1 MPEAHSL
8 DGVACFTVRTTG
20 RGLSRSV
27 ISNCNHHGP
36 PYEKQHLTQ
45 ICAGWAPG
53 VKGHTVAESRGAT
66 QWQSQGGPAGAMPPP
81 PPSPPSC
88 KKKFS
93 TLNSIQS
100 TNLMLWA
107 KEKLTWDLAF

>member
-8 DGVACFTVRTTG
+8 DGVACFTVRMTG

-53 VKGHTVAESRGAT
+53 VKGQAVAEARGASRGH
-66 QWQSQGGPAGAMPPP
+66 GPPNKVA
-81 PPSPPSC
+81 
-88 KKKFS
+88 KK
-93 TLNSIQS
+93 
-100 TNLMLWA
+100 NLVL
-107 KEKLTWDLAF
+107 LILFNPLI

>member
-27 ISNCNHHGP
+27 ISNCNHHGS

-53 VKGHTVAESRGAT
+53 VKGQLAVAEARGASRGHA
-66 QWQSQGGPAGAMPPP
+66 PPP
-81 PPSPPSC
+81 HKVA
-88 KKKFS
+88 KK
-93 TLNSIQS
+93 
-100 TNLMLWA
+100 NLVL
-107 KEKLTWDLAF
+107 LILFNPLI